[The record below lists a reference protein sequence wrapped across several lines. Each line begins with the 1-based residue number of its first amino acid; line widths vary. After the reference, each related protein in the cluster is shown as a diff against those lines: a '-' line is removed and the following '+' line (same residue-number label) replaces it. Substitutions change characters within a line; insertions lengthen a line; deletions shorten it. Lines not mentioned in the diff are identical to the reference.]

1 MEIFTPKSTV
11 NLDEVGE
18 NNVLANRF
26 FDWILYLNIP
36 LLYGL
41 IICYFITLT
50 SVELAVF
57 EIPGMTLSVGIACGS
72 ASINVAHELGHRKK
86 PCERVSS
93 KIILLYI
100 LEKRAEKREQR
111 QKLKLLIH

>member
-72 ASINVAHELGHRKK
+72 AGINLAHELGHRKK
-86 PCERVSS
+86 PCERVLS
-93 KIILLYI
+93 KQHLYI